1 MAGRLSADIREEIRQ
16 RIDLVE
22 LVSAHV
28 VLKKT
33 GRYYKGLCPFH
44 QEKTPSFHVDRD
56 RGLWHCFGC
65 SLGGSAFDFVMR
77 TSNVS
82 FGEAVEILAR
92 RAGVRLERS
101 PEEIQR
107 ATERDRLYRAL
118 EAAAGIFRENLLHPE
133 RGRLAQ
139 EYLARR
145 GVDAPT
151 AERFRLGYATANW
164 DDLLKAL
171 GAKGFA
177 PALLTSGG
185 LVQMRSGGDGYYDMF
200 RHRVIFPILDL
211 QDRPVAFG
219 GRALDAE
226 TQPKYLNSKET
237 SVFVKGKTLYA
248 LNWARDAIR
257 QHDEAVVVEGNMD
270 VLTCH
275 QFGITNAVATLG
287 TALTAEQVLGL
298 KRFAGKAVL
307 VYDAD
312 AAGQAAMERAQSL
325 FEEADLPVRVAVL
338 PSGDPDE
345 FLRTAGPQKF
355 GELVANAVPIF
366 DYQVSLAASRF
377 DAKTVEG
384 KVRIVDVLLPSI
396 AAVTNPVRQAEYL
409 RSLAQR
415 FDLAEDAVRQ
425 RLTARGRPSAAH
437 RGQQPSA
444 PPSDRAR
451 NQAERLLIHLM
462 VHNPALRPVVGGT
475 LAPDDF
481 VDAPHSRLARAL
493 FTAPEADVDGLREGL
508 DDEDAQRLLMRLV
521 FEEPPVA
528 EKEKEQVVREAI
540 DYISVRVPAAQQ
552 RQALAKQIH
561 QAQTA
566 GDLQQVRQLQM
577 AYVKLVGPSGRDTA
591 SSPEPGG
598 PATPAPKGGDN
609 HGQKEGA

>member
-28 VLKKT
+28 ALKKA

-44 QEKTPSFHVDRD
+44 QEKTPSFHIDRE

-65 SLGGSAFDFVMR
+65 NLGGSAFDFVMR
-77 TSNVS
+77 ISNVS
-82 FGEAVEILAR
+82 FGEAVEVLAR

-101 PEEIQR
+101 PQEIQR

-177 PALLTSGG
+177 PALLASGG
-185 LVQMRSGGDGYYDMF
+185 LVQMRAGGDGYYDMF

-219 GRALDAE
+219 GRALDE

-237 SVFVKGKTLYA
+237 AVFVKGKTLYA
-248 LNWARDAIR
+248 LNWAREAIR
-257 QHDEAVVVEGNMD
+257 QRDEVVVVEGNMD

-325 FEEADLPVRVAVL
+325 FEEAELPVRVAVL

-366 DYQVSLAASRF
+366 DYQVSLAASRY

-396 AAVTNPVRQAEYL
+396 AAVSNPVRQAEYL

-425 RLTARGRPSAAH
+425 RLTARSRPPEAH
-437 RGQQPSA
+437 RGQPPSA
-444 PPSDRAR
+444 PPPDRAR

-462 VHNPALRPVVGGT
+462 VHDPTLRPVVGGA
-475 LAPDDF
+475 LAPGDF
-481 VDAPHSRLARAL
+481 VDPSHGRLARVL
-493 FTAPEADVDGLREGL
+493 FAAPDADVDRLREGL
-508 DDEDAQRLLMRLV
+508 EDEDTQGLLMRLV

-552 RQALAKQIH
+552 RQALARQIH
-561 QAQTA
+561 QAQAA

-577 AYVKLVGPSGRDTA
+577 AYVKLIGPSGHEMA
-591 SSPEPGG
+591 SSPVPGG

>member
-28 VLKKT
+28 ALKKA

-44 QEKTPSFHVDRD
+44 QEKTPSFHVDRE

-65 SLGGSAFDFVMR
+65 QLGGSAFDFMMR

-82 FGEAVEILAR
+82 FGEAVEMLAR

-118 EAAAGIFRENLLHPE
+118 ETAAGIFRENLLHPE
-133 RGRLAQ
+133 RGRVAQ

-177 PALLTSGG
+177 PALLASGG
-185 LVQMRSGGDGYYDMF
+185 LVQMRTGGDGYYDMF
-200 RHRVIFPILDL
+200 RHRLIFPILDL

-219 GRALDAE
+219 GRALDE

-237 SVFVKGKTLYA
+237 TVFVKGKTLYA
-248 LNWARDAIR
+248 LNWAREAIR
-257 QHDEAVVVEGNMD
+257 QHDEVVVVEGNMD

-287 TALTAEQVLGL
+287 TALTAEQVSGL

-325 FEEADLPVRVAVL
+325 FEEAELPVRVAVL

-355 GELVANAVPIF
+355 EELVANAVPIF
-366 DYQVSLAASRF
+366 DYQVSLAASRYN
-377 DAKTVEG
+377 AKTVEG

-396 AAVTNPVRQAEYL
+396 AAVSNPVRQAEYL

-425 RLTARGRPSAAH
+425 RLTARTRPSEAH
-437 RGQQPSA
+437 RGQPPSA
-444 PPSDRAR
+444 PPPDRAR

-462 VHNPALRPVVGGT
+462 VHDPALRPIVGGA
-475 LAPDDF
+475 LAPGDF
-481 VDAPHSRLARAL
+481 IDPPHSRLARAL
-493 FTAPEADVDGLREGL
+493 FAAPDADVDRLREGL
-508 DDEDAQRLLMRLV
+508 EDEDTQGLLMRLV
-521 FEEPPVA
+521 FEELPVA
-528 EKEKEQVVREAI
+528 EKEKEQVVRETI

-552 RQALAKQIH
+552 RQALARQIQ

-577 AYVKLVGPSGRDTA
+577 AYIKLIGPSGPETA
-591 SSPEPGG
+591 SSPVPGG
-598 PATPAPKGGDN
+598 SVTPAPKGGDN
-609 HGQKEGA
+609 HG

>member
-22 LVSAHV
+22 LVSSQVA
-28 VLKKT
+28 LKKA

-44 QEKTPSFHVDRD
+44 QEKTPSFHVDRE

-65 SLGGSAFDFVMR
+65 LLGGSAFDFVMR

-171 GAKGFA
+171 GTKAFA

-185 LVQMRSGGDGYYDMF
+185 LVQMRAGGDGYYDMF

-219 GRALDAE
+219 GRALDE

-237 SVFVKGKTLYA
+237 AVFVKGRTLYA
-248 LNWARDAIR
+248 LNWAREAIR
-257 QHDEAVVVEGNMD
+257 QHDEVVVVEGNMD

-287 TALTAEQVLGL
+287 TALTSEQVLGL

-312 AAGQAAMERAQSL
+312 AAGQAAVERAQSL

-345 FLRTAGPQKF
+345 FLRTAGPRKF
-355 GELVANAVPIF
+355 IELVATAVPIF
-366 DYQVSLAASRF
+366 DYQVSLAASRY

-396 AAVTNPVRQAEYL
+396 AAVSNPVRQAEYL

-425 RLTARGRPSAAH
+425 RLTARGRPTEAH
-437 RGQQPSA
+437 RGQ
-444 PPSDRAR
+444 PPSPPADRAR

-462 VHNPALRPVVGGT
+462 VHDPALRPVVGSVLTAG
-475 LAPDDF
+475 DF
-481 VDAPHSRLARAL
+481 IDPPHGRLAHAL
-493 FTAPEADVDGLREGL
+493 FAGPDADVDRLREGL
-508 DDEDAQRLLMRLV
+508 EDEDTQGLLMRLV

-528 EKEKEQVVREAI
+528 EREKEQVVREAI

-552 RQALAKQIH
+552 RQALARQIH
-561 QAQTA
+561 QAQAA

-577 AYVKLVGPSGRDTA
+577 AYLKLVGPSGPETA
-591 SSPEPGG
+591 SSPAPGR

-609 HGQKEGA
+609 HG

>member
-16 RIDLVE
+16 RVDLVE

-28 VLKKT
+28 ALKKA

-44 QEKTPSFHVDRD
+44 QEKTPSFHVDRE

-65 SLGGSAFDFVMR
+65 QIGGSAFDFVMR

-82 FGEAVEILAR
+82 FGEAVEMLAR

-118 EAAAGIFRENLLHPE
+118 EAAASIFRENLLHPD

-139 EYLARR
+139 EYLVRR

-177 PALLTSGG
+177 PALLASGG
-185 LVQMRSGGDGYYDMF
+185 LVQMRAGGDGYYDMF

-219 GRALDAE
+219 GRALDE

-237 SVFVKGKTLYA
+237 AVFVKGKTLYP
-248 LNWARDAIR
+248 LNWAREAIR
-257 QHDEAVVVEGNMD
+257 QHDEVVVVEGNMD

-325 FEEADLPVRVAVL
+325 FEEAELPVRVAVL

-355 GELVANAVPIF
+355 GELLANAVPIF
-366 DYQVSLAASRF
+366 DYQVSLAASRY

-396 AAVTNPVRQAEYL
+396 AAVSNPVRQAEYL

-425 RLTARGRPSAAH
+425 RLTGRGRSSEAHRGRP
-437 RGQQPSA
+437 PSA
-444 PPSDRAR
+444 PAPDRAR

-462 VHNPALRPVVGGT
+462 VHDPALRPVVGSVMVSG
-475 LAPDDF
+475 DF
-481 VDAPHSRLARAL
+481 VDPAHGRLARVL
-493 FTAPEADVDGLREGL
+493 FATPDADVDRLREGL
-508 DDEDAQRLLMRLV
+508 EDEDTQGLLMRLV

-552 RQALAKQIH
+552 RLALARQIQ
-561 QAQTA
+561 QAQTV

-577 AYVKLVGPSGRDTA
+577 AYMKLIGPSGPEMA
-591 SSPEPGG
+591 SSPVPGG

-609 HGQKEGA
+609 NG